1 MGIITDSGAAAVA
14 KAIRDQSI
22 HLAWGTGGEEWTGNT
37 PQEDERRL
45 TLTNEVGRKALLRSL
60 FVLPADDGEI
70 TVSEHGRFAI
80 SVVPTPHLYVEFVFD
95 FQDGSGENIREYGI
109 FIGSRVKAGLPPG
122 QSYFT
127 PAEIEDP
134 GTLIMLEHDETPLER
149 AKSRMCTVAYIIT
162 F

>member
-1 MGIITDSGAAAVA
+1 MGIMTDSGAAAVA

-22 HLAWGTGGEEWTGNT
+22 YLAWGTGGEEWDGET
-37 PQEDERRL
+37 PQEDERRT
-45 TLTNEVGRKALLRSL
+45 TLANEVGRKALFRSL
-60 FVLPADDGEI
+60 FVYPDDDGEI
-70 TVSEHGRFAI
+70 TVSEHGRFAV
-80 SVVPTPHLYVEFVFD
+80 SVDPTPHLCLEFEFD

-109 FIGSRVKAGLPPG
+109 FIGGRMKDGLPPG

-127 PAEIEDP
+127 PAEVEDP

-149 AKSRMCTVAYIIT
+149 TKSRMCTVKYILT